1 MLLHYMHIHF
11 VYILWNTSYIPNVVT
26 LEEQKTNS
34 ENMYQDQITT
44 KTKKGLQ
51 TRKL

>member
-1 MLLHYMHIHF
+1 M
-11 VYILWNTSYIPNVVT
+11 YILWNTSYITIQVVT